1 MADEPKV
8 TLKEISVSSSVGGK
22 VQVVQYQF
30 SSDFHYS
37 MSQKYEVE
45 GLDDP
50 ADQDKFREE
59 KIKEL
64 RYQLEGIAQE
74 EVDKL
79 IELREELRNESQ

>member
-1 MADEPKV
+1 MTEPKS
-8 TLKEISVSSSVGGK
+8 TLKEINVSSSVGGK
-22 VQVVQYQF
+22 VQVVQYQY
-30 SSDFHYS
+30 SQDFHFS

-50 ADQDKFREE
+50 ADQDKFRAE

-79 IELREELRNESQ
+79 VELREKIREESS